1 MKKLFTKKLVLALL
15 LFAGALMFPVSSVR
29 ANGNEWVF
37 DEPQVISEETENYI
51 KNLNENVFPTY
62 KNKPQLGILFVNQL
76 PSGCTID
83 EYKLEQ
89 FNLYGVGT
97 AEENCGMLFVFSLT
111 DRAYGFEIGDG
122 YRKGSFLRQE
132 LETDFITE
140 DMKNLL
146 RAEDYDSVVM
156 KITQHI
162 EQIMSDEENGVYNQR
177 EIAYKE
183 EQARQ
188 AEAISNFMD
197 NVISFT
203 FKLLVILVSAVASLT
218 GIKFLYKLFTKAKRR
233 KVTRNLL
240 DKHRKYVELTE
251 TDTET
256 LFHNLVEEKEDVPND
271 TYENEFLR
279 YLYDYYV
286 ETQFKKLYAIAKETY
301 KGKYDEHSVLLN
313 KYADAYQ
320 KRFRDVNDFERFERL
335 SVMNCDEIVLY
346 MDKEIERIENT
357 NKDNRKRINDY
368 IQQKREVIEEKSISI
383 RELKQNIM
391 NYCRDGV
398 KFSEE
403 QIKEAFEK
411 ELNELCFKAEYEK
424 FLEENGDKID
434 KKYFDSNRFY
444 KTLKDSS
451 EYKNY
456 NHSMTFNNAWMLLFL
471 YSHMDTRKEEIRI
484 KKEREEVRRQEEE
497 RRRERERREEAER
510 EQQIRSSYSNFGG
523 GFGGGNSTGGGFSGG
538 W

>member
-1 MKKLFTKKLVLALL
+1 MKKIMAIL
-15 LFAGALMFPVSSVR
+15 LFVLIFITTSMPVKAV
-29 ANGNEWVF
+29 GNEWVF
-37 DEPQVISEETENYI
+37 DEPKVISEETENYI
-51 KNLNENVFPTY
+51 KNLNENVFSTY

-111 DRAYGFEIGDG
+111 DRVYGFEIGDG

-162 EQIMSDEENGVYNQR
+162 EQIMLDEENGIYNQR
-177 EIAYKE
+177 EIAFKE

-188 AEAISNFMD
+188 AEAINNFVD
-197 NVISFT
+197 NFISFT
-203 FKLLVILVSAVASLT
+203 FKLLVILVLAVASLT
-218 GIKFLYKLFTKAKRR
+218 GIKFLYKLLTKAKRR

-240 DKHRKYVELTE
+240 DKHRKYVKLTE
-251 TDTET
+251 IDAET
-256 LFHNLVEEKEDVPND
+256 LFCDLVEEKEDVPND
-271 TYENEFLR
+271 TYESDFLR
-279 YLYDYYV
+279 YLYDFYV
-286 ETQFKKLYAIAKETY
+286 ETQFEKLCTIAKETY
-301 KGKYDEHSVLLN
+301 KGKYDEHSVFQD
-313 KYADAYQ
+313 KYSCAYE
-320 KRFRDVNDFERFERL
+320 KRFQEVNTFDRFEEL
-335 SVMNCDEIVLY
+335 DIVSLDEIVSY
-346 MDKEIERIENT
+346 VDNKIEQIEII
-357 NKDNRKRINDY
+357 NKDNEKRINDY
-368 IQQKREVIEEKSISI
+368 VQEKREIIKEKSISV
-383 RELKQNIM
+383 RDLKESIM
-391 NYCRDGV
+391 EHCRDGV

-403 QIKEAFEK
+403 QIKEVFEK

-444 KTLKDSS
+444 KTIKDSP
-451 EYKNY
+451 EYKSY
-456 NHSMTFNNAWMLLFL
+456 NHRITFNNAWMLLFL

-484 KKEREEVRRQEEE
+484 KKEREEARRQEEE

-510 EQQIRSSYSNFGG
+510 EQQMRSSYSNFGG